1 MQLSTGFF
9 LAFRLG
15 FCFCKFD
22 LINCKQQLQLQLQCK
37 QDNQRGAGVVSR
49 GVAQP
54 EEWLQQQV
62 QLQQQQHQLSVIV
75 LKFV

>member
-9 LAFRLG
+9 FAFRLG

-22 LINCKQQLQLQLQCK
+22 LINCKQLQLQLQCK

-62 QLQQQQHQLSVIV
+62 QLSVIV